1 MQKGLN
7 KLNENELLEI
17 IGRGE
22 CHTTEFKKSTTDIT
36 KDVYESICA
45 FSNRDG
51 GHVFLGVKDNGEILG
66 IEPNCIEKMKKDFV
80 TAINNANKMYPPL
93 FLTPIEYELQERK
106 ILHIYVPVGTQVSR
120 CSGRIYDRN
129 NESDIDI
136 TDNEELVYKLYAR
149 KQGTYFVNKVFP
161 EWGMDVLRS
170 DLIERARKMTRAKSN
185 NHPWL
190 SMDDAELLRSAGLIL
205 LDHESRK
212 EGITLAAILL
222 FGKDTTIMSAL
233 PQHKT
238 DMIFRVQN
246 LDRYDDRD
254 VIVTNL
260 LDSYDRMSEFAQKHL
275 NDPFVLDGMQS
286 ISARDAILREII
298 SNSLAHRDYSSG
310 YVAKMVIEKDRI
322 FAENSNRTHGY
333 GNLNLNTFEPFPK
346 NPAISKVFR
355 EIGLADELGSGM
367 RNTYKFTKLYSGG
380 VPQFIEGDVF
390 KTVIPLNETATMKSG
405 PKSSD
410 QVSDQVSDRVSDQ
423 VENEAVVEKILEFC
437 KTARTKK
444 EISEYIGYKNLTY
457 MTRAFLKPLLE
468 SNKLAYTIP
477 EKPQSRL
484 QKYITKQ

>member
-1 MQKGLN
+1 MAFYSHIRNIVRTKDPMCFS
-7 KLNENELLEI
+7 
-17 IGRGE
+17 RGS
-22 CHTTEFKKSTTDIT
+22 FR

-45 FSNRDG
+45 FSNRNG
-51 GHVFLGVKDNGEILG
+51 GHIFLGIKDNGEILG
-66 IEPNCIEKMKKDFV
+66 IESHCIEKMKKDFV

-93 FLTPIEYELQERK
+93 FLTPVEYELQGKR
-106 ILHIYVPVGTQVSR
+106 ILYIYVPFGTQVCR

-149 KQGTYFVNKVFP
+149 KQGTYFVNRVFP
-161 EWGMDVLRS
+161 EWGIDVLCPG
-170 DLIERARKMTRAKSN
+170 LIERARKITRAKSN
-185 NHPWL
+185 NHAWL
-190 SMDDAELLRSAGLIL
+190 SMDDEELLRSAGLIL
-205 LDHESRK
+205 LDRESRR

-260 LDSYDRMSEFAQKHL
+260 LDSYDRMSEFAKKHL
-275 NDPFVLDGMQS
+275 NDPFVLYGMQS
-286 ISARDAILREII
+286 VSARDAILREII

-322 FAENSNRTHGY
+322 FAENRNRTHGY

-380 VPQFIEGDVF
+380 IPQFVEGDIF
-390 KTVIPLNETATMKSG
+390 KTIIPLNDTATMRLG
-405 PKSSD
+405 PISSD
-410 QVSDQVSDRVSDQ
+410 QVSDQVVQND
-423 VENEAVVEKILEFC
+423 VVDKILEYC
-437 KTARTKK
+437 KVARTKK
-444 EISEYIGYKNLTY
+444 EIAEHIGYKNLTY
-457 MTRAFLKPLLE
+457 MTRKFLKPLLE
-468 SNKLAYTIP
+468 RNKLLYIIP
-477 EKPQSRL
+477 KKPQSKL

>member
-1 MQKGLN
+1 
-7 KLNENELLEI
+7 
-17 IGRGE
+17 
-22 CHTTEFKKSTTDIT
+22 
-36 KDVYESICA
+36 
-45 FSNRDG
+45 
-51 GHVFLGVKDNGEILG
+51 
-66 IEPNCIEKMKKDFV
+66 MKKDFV

-93 FLTPIEYELQERK
+93 FLTPVEHELQGRK
-106 ILHIYVPVGTQVSR
+106 VLHIYVPVGTQVSR

-161 EWGMDVLRS
+161 EWGIDVLRP
-170 DLIERARKMTRAKSN
+170 DLIERARKMTRARSN

-190 SMDDAELLRSAGLIL
+190 LMDDEELLRSAGLNL
-205 LDHESRK
+205 LDHESRR
-212 EGITLAAILL
+212 EEITLAAILL

-260 LDSYDRMSEFAQKHL
+260 LDSYDRMSEFAKKHL

-286 ISARDAILREII
+286 VSARDAILREII

-310 YVAKMVIEKDRI
+310 YVAKIVIEKYRI

-380 VPQFIEGDVF
+380 VPQFVEGDVF
-390 KTVIPLNETATMKSG
+390 KTVIPLTEAATMKSG
-405 PKSSD
+405 PKRSD
-410 QVSDQVSDRVSDQ
+410 QVGRD
-423 VENEAVVEKILEFC
+423 AVVEKILEFC
-437 KTARTKK
+437 KVARTKK
-444 EISEYIGYKNLTY
+444 EVSEYIGYKNLTY
-457 MTRAFLKPLLE
+457 MTRTYIKPLLK
-468 SNKLAYTIP
+468 SGKLAYTIP

-484 QKYITKQ
+484 QRYVTKQ